1 MPYMHISLGPKLD
14 DDTKTTLIREAGKL
28 IELIPGKT
36 ESVLM
41 VRLDDGANMNFRGVS
56 EACAYVSVNLY
67 MTSSYQA
74 KQAFAKAF
82 TDSLCQIAG
91 LESKNVFLTYT
102 EFANWAA
109 NGNLM

>member
-41 VRLDDGANMNFRGVS
+41 VR
-56 EACAYVSVNLY
+56 
-67 MTSSYQA
+67 
-74 KQAFAKAF
+74 
-82 TDSLCQIAG
+82 QIGRAH
-91 LESKNVFLTYT
+91 V
-102 EFANWAA
+102 
-109 NGNLM
+109 